1 MIRRGIRDALKISL
15 LLALLL
21 GAVLLVGSLVADAI
35 HWSCT

>member
-1 MIRRGIRDALKISL
+1 VIRRGIKDALKISL

-21 GAVLLVGSLVADAI
+21 AGAALVGSLVADAI